1 LRPCGGAKEDRQ
13 RYRSEH
19 FSSRNYFSTQSRRG
33 CIELEYMGVV
43 ANDPGVLS
51 TFSISAR
58 YRSLIRIAQAIRGHR
73 NPKELFQLLTRELRE
88 VLPFDGIVQFD
99 EAAHKV
105 HWHHCED
112 IPTHANLPVI
122 TPEETIA
129 WWVSHNQQAVTV
141 RDAARET
148 RFPANMSM
156 FNRFGI
162 RSACAVPLTTA
173 HRRLGSLVIAS
184 ESVDAYSDEDVLFFS
199 LVADQIALATDDAMN
214 FEASQRNGERLKLLL
229 DLSNRVMANLE
240 LPELLKEISSGIR
253 QVMQCD
259 GVGVILPGNENEYRL
274 YALDFPSGNG
284 ALADKLSTPVPET
297 ATLTRAIR
305 SRMPVTMNKREIAQ
319 DFDGHSVAIEEGLQA
334 VCHLPLIGKNRTLG
348 ALSLARREDVP
359 FTSDD
364 VEFLTQVAN
373 QVAIAVENALAYG
386 QIAELKDRLAQEK
399 VYLEDEIRSE
409 LKFEEIIGKSAVLRN
424 VLSQIETVAPTDS
437 TVLIYG
443 DTGTGKELVARA
455 LHNLSSRATNA
466 FVKLNC
472 AAIPT
477 GLLESELFGHERGAF
492 TGAIAQR
499 IGRFELAHN
508 GTVFLDEIG
517 EIPLELQPK
526 LLRVLQEREFER
538 LGGTRTIRS
547 DARLIAA
554 TNRDLSAMVE
564 EQKFRQDLFYRLNVF
579 PIRVPPLRERTEDIP
594 LLVRHFVQQ
603 FSRRMNKHIDS
614 IASETMRA
622 LVRYDWPGNIRELQN
637 VIERAVILS
646 TGTAL
651 AVSLADLQSR
661 VEPAMRRVKAPEPV
675 NGSDM
680 RGILDETERV
690 QILHALDQAR
700 GIVSGPDGAAAL
712 LGMKRSTLQSR
723 MLKLGIR
730 VSRTSSV

>member
-1 LRPCGGAKEDRQ
+1 MALVADELVV
-13 RYRSEH
+13 
-19 FSSRNYFSTQSRRG
+19 ST
-33 CIELEYMGVV
+33 
-43 ANDPGVLS
+43 
-51 TFSISAR
+51 SISAR
-58 YRSLIRIAQAIRGHR
+58 YRALIRIAQAIRGHR

-99 EAAHKV
+99 EAANKV
-105 HWHHCED
+105 HFNYCGDHDH
-112 IPTHANLPVI
+112 PHPNSV
-122 TPEETIA
+122 TIAPQDTMA
-129 WWVSHNQQAVTV
+129 WWVYHNQQPAMV
-141 RDAARET
+141 RNAELET
-148 RFPANMSM
+148 RFPANMAI
-156 FNRFGI
+156 FKRFGI
-162 RSACAVPLTTA
+162 LSACAVPLTTA

-184 ESVDAYSDEDVLFFS
+184 ESPNSYSDEDILFFS
-199 LVADQIALATDDAMN
+199 LVADQIALATDDALN
-214 FEASQRNGERLKLLL
+214 FEASQKTGERLQLLL
-229 DLSNRVMANLE
+229 NLSNRVMANLD
-240 LPELLKEISSGIR
+240 LPDLLKEISASIR
-253 QVMQCD
+253 HVMQCD
-259 GVGVILPGNENEYRL
+259 GVGVILPGTNNDYRL
-274 YALDFPSGNG
+274 YALDFPKSKGM
-284 ALADKLSTPVPET
+284 LADKLSLPVEEE
-297 ATLTRAIR
+297 ASLTRVFR
-305 SRMPVTMNKREIAQ
+305 SREPVVMNKRELA
-319 DFDGHSVAIEEGLQA
+319 DDEEGNSLAIEEGIQA
-334 VCHLPLIGKNRTLG
+334 VCHLPLIGKNRMLG
-348 ALSLARREDVP
+348 ALSLGRLEDVP
-359 FTSDD
+359 FTVDD

-373 QVAIAVENALAYG
+373 QVAIAVENALAYT

-399 VYLEDEIRSE
+399 VYLENEIRSE
-409 LKFEEIIGKSAVLRN
+409 LKFEEIIGQSASLRN

-455 LHNLSSRATNA
+455 LHNLSSRAGNA

-499 IGRFELAHN
+499 VGRFELAHN

-554 TNRDLSAMVE
+554 TNRDLSAMVD

-603 FSRRMNKHIDS
+603 LSRRMNKHIDS
-614 IASETMRA
+614 IPSDTMRA

-646 TGTAL
+646 PGPAL
-651 AVSLADLQSR
+651 RVSLGDLQSR
-661 VEPAMRRVKAPEPV
+661 LEPAAMKRLKAPIEV
-675 NGSDM
+675 EGANM
-680 RGILDETERV
+680 RNVLDETERV
-690 QILHALDQAR
+690 QILRALEQSK
-700 GIVSGPDGAAAL
+700 GIVSGPEGAAAL
-712 LGMKRSTLQSR
+712 LGMKRSTLQFR
-723 MLKLGIR
+723 MQKLGVR
-730 VSRTSSV
+730 VSRTSSI